1 MSVLFKFGLA
11 ACVSTTLVAC
21 GGNSGSS
28 NAELLARTNGYQA
41 VFDRVDRTFASG
53 QATVDRMSGTGSYS
67 GAGVVAVNPDFSF
80 QSGDAI
86 LLGDAQID
94 VNFNNGNVDGTITNL
109 FGIGSGS
116 EIDEYSGQITISGGN
131 IGAGSHNDVSA
142 DYAGTIRGNG
152 DVITFDGEMD
162 GTLLGNPSVTAIDM
176 AGVDNAQL
184 NGSTAVALVGL
195 TVERD

>member
-1 MSVLFKFGLA
+1 MTSILKLGVA
-11 ACVSTTLVAC
+11 ACLSTVLVAC

-28 NAELLARTNGYQA
+28 NAELLARTNDYQD

-80 QSGDAI
+80 QRGDAI

-94 VNFNNGNVDGTITNL
+94 VNFNNGNVDGAITNL
-109 FGIGSGS
+109 FGIGSS
-116 EIDEYSGQITISGGN
+116 NEIDEYSGQINISGGN
-131 IGAGSHNDVSA
+131 IGAGSHNSISA

-152 DVITFDGEMD
+152 DVITLSGEMG
-162 GTLLGNPSVTAIDM
+162 GTLLGNPNVTAIDM
-176 AGVDNAQL
+176 FGVDDAQL
-184 NGSTAVALVGL
+184 NGSTAVAGVGL